1 MSDLS
6 VTKASYTSYRWTP
19 TLLSLAT
26 ASEMDVLKSS
36 GLFWARVVM
45 RLVAAVTTP
54 YIQIEK

>member
-1 MSDLS
+1 MDVDHS
-6 VTKASYTSYRWTP
+6 P

-26 ASEMDVLKSS
+26 ASETEVLKSS

-54 YIQIEK
+54 

>member
-1 MSDLS
+1 MADLGETGAAWE
-6 VTKASYTSYRWTP
+6 VTERL

-54 YIQIEK
+54 